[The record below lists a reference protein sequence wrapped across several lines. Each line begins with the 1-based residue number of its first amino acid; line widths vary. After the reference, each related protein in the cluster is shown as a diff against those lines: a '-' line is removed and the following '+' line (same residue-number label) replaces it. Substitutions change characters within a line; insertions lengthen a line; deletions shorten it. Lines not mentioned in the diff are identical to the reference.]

1 MPGKSLDDR
10 QEACRIDGLFEPN
23 HIAKLRWCVRPMRKA
38 RGDDDGDAAPK
49 QGPGEVGAGPVREL
63 EVENGKLRRMV
74 LKPSESLNTRPKR
87 PGDRNAAILQ
97 GGFQSERDQRLIL
110 GHQTAGFEKGG
121 HTSRCALNSCI

>member
-49 QGPGEVGAGPVREL
+49 QGLGEVGAGPVREL
-63 EVENGKLRRMV
+63 EVENGKLSRPV
-74 LKPSESLNTRPKR
+74 GGAHPGASAASLGAAPLARAERVMKFQEAFHAHARTLAANT
-87 PGDRNAAILQ
+87 
-97 GGFQSERDQRLIL
+97 
-110 GHQTAGFEKGG
+110 
-121 HTSRCALNSCI
+121 